1 MSEQNVPPAA
11 VTPPLDVGDAAPS
24 DPEPSVAMTAE
35 HAAAVTFHR
44 ERRRRSVG
52 WQSRDVLR
60 TTALVLAM
68 YYGARLLWVTHSL
81 ILTVFLAVLFG
92 LAVSSGVDRISAFHA
107 GRFRIPRGVAAALIV
122 LSFFGLLSGFGA
134 WMAPTLREQG
144 KELRVRLPQA
154 VDRVEDWISRRQVG
168 FLGLVLGGGGQE
180 AASPATADSPGV
192 AAAPGTAPQPG
203 AARTPGAPPT
213 GQPVTPPVAAE
224 AGERGPRSASET
236 LSSRLGGQLSGA
248 SRYLFPFLSS
258 TLAVITG
265 FFIVVF
271 VSIYI
276 AADPKLYRVGLMH
289 LFPKKARNRAGEVLS
304 AIAMVLRK
312 WLVTQLIA
320 MVVIGVVTTVAL
332 SVLNVKAALALGV
345 LAGLL
350 EFVPTIGPILSAIPA
365 IAMAFLDSPEK
376 AVSVTILYIAIQF
389 AENQLLIPLLMKGG
403 LDLPPAVTIL
413 AQALFTLLFGFLG
426 LMVAVPAMA
435 ATMVAVKMLYV
446 NDVVGDRIAVVRDVE
461 EDDD

>member
-1 MSEQNVPPAA
+1 MTDPNVPPRA
-11 VTPPLDVGDAAPS
+11 VTPPLDVDAARHVDRP
-24 DPEPSVAMTAE
+24 PGLTATAE
-35 HAAAVTFHR
+35 HAAAATFHR

-60 TTALVLAM
+60 TAALVLAL
-68 YYGARLLWVTHSL
+68 YYGVRLLWITHSL

-92 LAVSSGVDRISAFHA
+92 LAVSAGVDRLSAVQL
-107 GRFRIPRGVAAALIV
+107 GRVRIPRGVAAALIV
-122 LSFFGLLSGFGA
+122 LSFFGLMAGFAA

-144 KELRVRLPQA
+144 TVLRERLPQA
-154 VDRVEDWISRRQVG
+154 IDRVEDWVSKRQGG
-168 FLGLVLGGGGQE
+168 FLGLVLGG
-180 AASPATADSPGV
+180 PATLAQGTAGDSG
-192 AAAPGTAPQPG
+192 AAP
-203 AARTPGAPPT
+203 
-213 GQPVTPPVAAE
+213 AAE
-224 AGERGPRSASET
+224 AGARVSQAPQRGRPADTPRDVTPPGATET
-236 LSSRLGGQLSGA
+236 LSARLGGQLSGA

-276 AADPKLYRVGLMH
+276 AADPKMYRAGLMH
-289 LFPKKARNRAGEVLS
+289 LFPKRARTRAGEVLS
-304 AIAMVLRK
+304 AIATVLRK

-320 MVVIGVVTTVAL
+320 MLVIGVVTTVAL
-332 SVLNVKAALALGV
+332 SILNVKAALALGV

-350 EFVPTIGPILSAIPA
+350 EFVPTIGPILSAVPA
-365 IAMAFLDSPEK
+365 IGMAFLDSPEK
-376 AVSVTILYIAIQF
+376 ALSVTILYIAIQF

-435 ATMVAVKMLYV
+435 AGMVAIKMLYV
-446 NDVVGDRIAVVRDVE
+446 NDVVGDNLAVTGDE

>member
-1 MSEQNVPPAA
+1 MSDPNVPPRA
-11 VTPPLDVGDAAPS
+11 VTPPLDVDGTRGVDLAP
-24 DPEPSVAMTAE
+24 DVTATAE
-35 HAAAVTFHR
+35 HAAVATFHR

-60 TTALVLAM
+60 TAALVLGL
-68 YYGARLLWVTHSL
+68 YYGVRLLWVTHSL

-92 LAVSSGVDRISAFHA
+92 LAVSSGVDRLAA
-107 GRFRIPRGVAAALIV
+107 VQVGRIRIPRGVAAALIV
-122 LSFFGLLSGFGA
+122 LSFFGLMAGFGA

-144 KELRVRLPQA
+144 AVLRERLPQA
-154 VDRVEDWISRRQVG
+154 VDRVEDWVSKRQGG
-168 FLGLVLGGGGQE
+168 FLGLVLGGG
-180 AASPATADSPGV
+180 AASVATPPDTPGV
-192 AAAPGTAPQPG
+192 GPTAAAPAGG
-203 AARTPGAPPT
+203 AAPARQPQRPAQPADDSGDAGPP
-213 GQPVTPPVAAE
+213 
-224 AGERGPRSASET
+224 SATET
-236 LSSRLGGQLSGA
+236 LGARLSGQLSGA

-258 TLAVITG
+258 TLAVVTG

-276 AADPKLYRVGLMH
+276 AADPKLYRAGLMH
-289 LFPKKARNRAGEVLS
+289 LFPKRARTRAGEVLS

-320 MVVIGVVTTVAL
+320 MLVIGVVTTIAL

-350 EFVPTIGPILSAIPA
+350 EFVPTIGPILSAVPA
-365 IAMAFLDSPEK
+365 IGMAFLDSPEK
-376 AVSVTILYIAIQF
+376 AFSVTILYIAIQF

-435 ATMVAVKMLYV
+435 AAMVAIKMLYV
-446 NDVVGDRIAVVRDVE
+446 NDVVGDNLAIIGDDDD